1 MEQLEQLKQARE
13 QVAGYL
19 SRVQDGGRYVD
30 FDNIIVCT
38 SNLLNELLY
47 NNAVGSRAE
56 WAMQHYIDEELINM
70 YIKHK
75 ADEGDYRAI
84 KYYLQDVT
92 SRSPDYYVADDN
104 SVQDVTADD
113 LETWLMDILDNLDSE
128 IENFKS

>member
-1 MEQLEQLKQARE
+1 MNWLKQLKDAKK
-13 QVAGYL
+13 QVKEL
-19 SRVQDGGRYVD
+19 LHRVQEQSHYID
-30 FDNIIVCT
+30 FDSVICDVSNILIDL
-38 SNLLNELLY
+38 SNENL
-47 NNAVGSRAE
+47 VGSRAE
-56 WAMQHYIDEELINM
+56 WATQHYIDEELINI

-84 KYYLQDVT
+84 KNYLQDVT
-92 SRSPDYYVADDN
+92 SRSPNFYIEDDN

>member
-1 MEQLEQLKQARE
+1 
-13 QVAGYL
+13 
-19 SRVQDGGRYVD
+19 
-30 FDNIIVCT
+30 
-38 SNLLNELLY
+38 
-47 NNAVGSRAE
+47 
-56 WAMQHYIDEELINM
+56 M

-113 LETWLMDILDNLDSE
+113 LETWLMDILDNLDSA
-128 IENFKS
+128 IEDFKS